1 MLAQLDPIK
10 LGLIGLLIGHQ
21 QKAQTQK
28 KKMFDTDE
36 LEIEWCTDGGYTCM
50 AVC

>member
-1 MLAQLDPIK
+1 MGKWVLAQLDPIK

-28 KKMFDTDE
+28 KKKKKKARKNKQKAQTQNK
-36 LEIEWCTDGGYTCM
+36 
-50 AVC
+50 